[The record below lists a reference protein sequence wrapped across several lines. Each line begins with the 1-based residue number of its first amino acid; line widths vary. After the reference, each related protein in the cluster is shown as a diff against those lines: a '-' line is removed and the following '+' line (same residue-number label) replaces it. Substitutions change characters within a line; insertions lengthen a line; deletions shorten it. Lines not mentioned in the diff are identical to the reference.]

1 MDPFQLHVL
10 KEIIISIPNGGI
22 TMSLLKEKG
31 VMISWKCVAKMANLY
46 NKLFLESESQ
56 NVLG

>member
-1 MDPFQLHVL
+1 
-10 KEIIISIPNGGI
+10 
-22 TMSLLKEKG
+22 MSLLKEKG